1 MLDSATYE
9 NVGNFVKALGHE
21 KRLQLI
27 DLLRDDERCV
37 EDLSNAMGIGVK
49 SVSAHL
55 RVMRT
60 HGVLTTRRDGNRVYY
75 RVRNTEI
82 LDLYRHIVD
91 VALLN
96 NWRTITATSF
106 GEI

>member
-1 MLDSATYE
+1 MNDLTIYE
-9 NVGNFVKALGHE
+9 HVGDFVKALGHE

-27 DLLRDDERCV
+27 DLLRDNERCV
-37 EDLSNAMGIGVK
+37 EDLSDAMGIGVK

-60 HGVLTTRRDGNRVYY
+60 QGILDTRKEGKRVYY
-75 RVRNTEI
+75 RVRNNQI

-91 VALLN
+91 VASLN
-96 NWRTITATSF
+96 ELRIITSLK
-106 GEI
+106 

>member
-1 MLDSATYE
+1 MLDSTTYE
-9 NVGNFVKALGHE
+9 NVGDFVKALGHE

-27 DLLRDDERCV
+27 DLLSEYERCV

-60 HGVLTTRRDGNRVYY
+60 HGVLITRREGNRVYY
-75 RVRNTEI
+75 RVSTIEI

-96 NWRTITATSF
+96 NWRTITP
-106 GEI
+106 IR